1 MSLIFNLSY
10 IDINSSKE
18 PVPLPLS
25 FFRSV
30 LDLNGEV
37 DRSDCTLLSL
47 TPSLLEY
54 MSVERTIHFE
64 DSPVLCRNSSH
75 CNVLSTLLG
84 EQDIALENLEMDIR
98 ATSTFLLDVV
108 HLSLDESFTS
118 DETSVVDS
126 Q

>member
-37 DRSDCTLLSL
+37 DRSDCMLLSL
-47 TPSLLEY
+47 APSLLEHK
-54 MSVERTIHFE
+54 SVERTIHYE
-64 DSPVLCRNSSH
+64 DSPVLGRNSSH

-84 EQDIALENLEMDIR
+84 EQDIALENLEIDVSNDLNILIR
-98 ATSTFLLDVV
+98 CC
-108 HLSLDESFTS
+108 
-118 DETSVVDS
+118 
-126 Q
+126 